1 MLWFK
6 WVVLKA
12 NSHRILNEALQVWT

>member
-6 WVVLKA
+6 WVMLKV